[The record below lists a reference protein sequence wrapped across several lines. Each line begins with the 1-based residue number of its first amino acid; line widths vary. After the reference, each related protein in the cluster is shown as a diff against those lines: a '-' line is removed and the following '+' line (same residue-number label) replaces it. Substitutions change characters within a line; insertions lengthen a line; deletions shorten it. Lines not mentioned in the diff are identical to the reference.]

1 MHDTATTA
9 TILTPADLTT
19 PSIQP
24 DSLRHGETA
33 RNGTRRLIDGKER
46 VFYDGYWMKTY
57 DVPHTI
63 AYKKWLIDQLT
74 RRVFRNTEPGINT
87 PGKRLEEVK
96 AAYNSTSEPSRKRVL
111 AAMLAGAY
119 LNRGSD
125 ILTKVV
131 ELEEIG
137 ITVESSNELL
147 RECGRCFMNALE
159 FGKNIHPLHG
169 TEELDELW
177 GEPFKAFTMPIPQ
190 FLETRYIKLAKALSD
205 IDLIANTM
213 IDLVQRIEYFPGVA
227 EQLKELRESA
237 KEAAQT
243 QRSDIEIIEI
253 WPRFVGVADRLH
265 DYRPVVPPRTSRR
278 VQSMAWRGKQIIK
291 IGADLIGDI
300 SSLRI
305 SKPKTTQSFLQ
316 RCEHYRQRYLTNP
329 QSRTISAD
337 DLRA

>member
-1 MHDTATTA
+1 MTTEVDNA
-9 TILTPADLTT
+9 AKI
-19 PSIQP
+19 P
-24 DSLRHGETA
+24 DDGEIK
-33 RNGTRRLIDGKER
+33 NGTRKLVSGKEC
-46 VFYDGYWMKTY
+46 VYYDGYWMKTY

-87 PGKRLEEVK
+87 PGKSLGDVK
-96 AAYNSTSEPSRKRVL
+96 AAFNRTTEPSRKRVL

-137 ITVESSNELL
+137 ITIESSNELL
-147 RECGRCFMNALE
+147 RECGRCFMSALE
-159 FGKNIHPLHG
+159 YGKNIHPLHG

-177 GEPFKAFTMPIPQ
+177 GEPFKAFTMPVPQ

-213 IDLVQRIEYFPGVA
+213 IGLFERIALFAGVT
-227 EQLKELRESA
+227 EQLHELRESA
-237 KEAAQT
+237 KQAAQT
-243 QRSDIEIIEI
+243 QRSDIDIIEI
-253 WPRFVGVADRLH
+253 WPRFVGVADRLY
-265 DYRPVVPPRTSRR
+265 DFKPVIPPDSPQRIRSL
-278 VQSMAWRGKQIIK
+278 AWRGKQIIRS
-291 IGADLIGDI
+291 GSELIGDI

-305 SKPKTTQSFLQ
+305 SKPKTTEAFLQ
-316 RCEHYRQRYLTNP
+316 RCEQYEQRYLSD
-329 QSRTISAD
+329 SRTYPDGTGKTRSQA
-337 DLRA
+337 APGPVTAG

>member
-1 MHDTATTA
+1 M
-9 TILTPADLTT
+9 
-19 PSIQP
+19 
-24 DSLRHGETA
+24 RNEVK
-33 RNGTRRLIDGKER
+33 NGTRKIVNGKEC

-57 DVPHTI
+57 EVPHTI

-87 PGKRLEEVK
+87 PGKRLENVK
-96 AAYNSTSEPSRKRVL
+96 AAYNNTEEPSRKRVL

-147 RECGRCFMNALE
+147 RECGRCFMSALE

-177 GEPFKAFTMPIPQ
+177 GEPFKAFTMPVVQ
-190 FLETRYIKLAKALSD
+190 FLETRYIKLARALSD
-205 IDLIANTM
+205 IDLIAETM
-213 IDLVQRIEYFPGVA
+213 IRLFDRIELFSGITG
-227 EQLKELRESA
+227 QLDELRESA
-237 KEAAQT
+237 KQATQT
-243 QRSDIEIIEI
+243 LRSDVEIIEI
-253 WPRFVGVADRLH
+253 WPRFIGVADRLNE
-265 DYRPVVPPRTSRR
+265 YKPTVPVGSPQRIQT
-278 VQSMAWRGKQIIK
+278 MAKRGKQIIEE
-291 IGADLIGDI
+291 GCELIGDI

-305 SKPKTTQSFLQ
+305 SKPKTTEEFLR
-316 RCEHYRQRYLTNP
+316 RCEKYAHRYQTKI
-329 QSRTISAD
+329 RKIA
-337 DLRA
+337 

>member
-1 MHDTATTA
+1 MRDKATTA
-9 TILTPADLTT
+9 SILPPADLTT
-19 PSIQP
+19 PATQP
-24 DSLRHGETA
+24 DPLRHD
-33 RNGTRRLIDGKER
+33 NGARRLINGKEQ
-46 VFYDGYWMKTY
+46 VYYDGYWMKTY

-87 PGKRLEEVK
+87 PGKRLEDVR
-96 AAYNSTSEPSRKRVL
+96 AAYNKTTEPSRKRVL

-205 IDLIANTM
+205 IDLIATTM
-213 IDLVQRIEYFPGVA
+213 IELVQRTEFFSGVA
-227 EQLKELRESA
+227 EQLQELMESA

-243 QRSDIEIIEI
+243 QRSDLEIIEI
-253 WPRFVGVADRLH
+253 WPQFVGVADRLH
-265 DYRPVVPPRTSRR
+265 DFRPVIPPRTSRR
-278 VQSMAWRGKQIIK
+278 MQSMAWRGKQIIK
-291 IGADLIGDI
+291 IGTDLIGDI

-316 RCEHYRQRYLTNP
+316 RCEHYRLRYLANSP
-329 QSRTISAD
+329 SRAANAGEKI
-337 DLRA
+337 L

>member
-1 MHDTATTA
+1 MTTEVDSNPECRRTAG
-9 TILTPADLTT
+9 IP
-19 PSIQP
+19 
-24 DSLRHGETA
+24 
-33 RNGTRRLIDGKER
+33 NGTRKLVRGKEC
-46 VFYDGYWMKTY
+46 VYYDGYWMKTY
-57 DVPHTI
+57 EVPHTI

-87 PGKRLEEVK
+87 PGKRLEDVK
-96 AAYNSTSEPSRKRVL
+96 EAYERTSEPSRKRVL

-159 FGKNIHPLHG
+159 YGKNIHPLHG

-177 GEPFKAFTMPIPQ
+177 GEPFKAFTMPVQQ

-205 IDLIANTM
+205 IDLIAQTM
-213 IDLVQRIEYFPGVA
+213 IGILEEIEIFTGVP
-227 EQLKELRESA
+227 EQLRELQESA
-237 KEAAQT
+237 KQAAQT
-243 QRSDIEIIEI
+243 LRSDIDIIEI
-253 WPRFVGVADRLH
+253 WPRFVGVADRLY
-265 DYRPVVPPRTSRR
+265 DFKPVVPPGSPQRIQT
-278 VQSMAWRGKQIIK
+278 MAKRGKQLIK
-291 IGADLIGDI
+291 MGTDLIGDI

-305 SKPKTTQSFLQ
+305 SKPKTTEEFMQ
-316 RCEHYRQRYLTNP
+316 RCEKYRQRYL
-329 QSRTISAD
+329 SGMRKIA
-337 DLRA
+337 

>member
-1 MHDTATTA
+1 MRNEATTA
-9 TILTPADLTT
+9 TILPHTDLTT
-19 PSIQP
+19 PATKPDQP
-24 DSLRHGETA
+24 RHTDALASGA
-33 RNGTRRLIDGKER
+33 RRLIDGKEQ
-46 VFYDGYWMKTY
+46 VYHDGYWMKTY

-96 AAYNSTSEPSRKRVL
+96 AAYNRTTEASRKRVL

-159 FGKNIHPLHG
+159 YGKNIHPLHG

-177 GEPFKAFTMPIPQ
+177 GEPFKAFTMSIPQ

-205 IDLIANTM
+205 IDLIADTM
-213 IDLVQRIEYFPGVA
+213 IDLTQHIEFFSGVP
-227 EQLKELRESA
+227 EQLRELRDSA

-243 QRSDIEIIEI
+243 QRSDLEIIEI

-265 DYRPVVPPRTSRR
+265 DFRPVIPPRASRR
-278 VQSMAWRGKQIIK
+278 MQSMAWRGKQVIK
-291 IGADLIGDI
+291 IGVDLIGDI

-316 RCEHYRQRYLTNP
+316 RCAHYRQRYLTN
-329 QSRTISAD
+329 S
-337 DLRA
+337 

>member
-1 MHDTATTA
+1 MRNIATTA
-9 TILTPADLTT
+9 TTLPPADLAT
-19 PSIQP
+19 PATQP
-24 DSLRHGETA
+24 EALRHDEA
-33 RNGTRRLIDGKER
+33 VINGTRRLIDGKER
-46 VFYDGYWMKTY
+46 VYHDGYWMKTY

-87 PGKRLEEVK
+87 PGRRLEDVK
-96 AAYNSTSEPSRKRVL
+96 AAYNRISEPSQKRVL

-213 IDLVQRIEYFPGVA
+213 IDLVQRIEFFPGIAV
-227 EQLKELRESA
+227 QLRELRESA

-265 DYRPVVPPRTSRR
+265 DCRPVIPPRTSRR
-278 VQSMAWRGKQIIK
+278 IQSMAWRGKQIIK
-291 IGADLIGDI
+291 IGTDLIGDI

-316 RCEHYRQRYLTNP
+316 RCEHYRQRYLTNSP
-329 QSRTISAD
+329 SQVTSSGEKNS
-337 DLRA
+337 